1 MHAAGTME
9 GRSSRRLAGHPPL
22 SLYVIWGPLPGVPQG
37 RLTWAPLQYG
47 GLRVFS
53 LLSWCSGLQGKWY
66 ITQDSSSVSLW
77 LDLGVMQLPFCHI
90 LLATS
95 ELPAF
100 PHSRG
105 GDSDSNSSWGCG
117 KLLEDQRYWYCPF
130 FGKCYLPYHHGI
142 CETYRIWTWLNY
154 IFFDLFVICC
164 FFPIS
169 THLENKIHGGKDLF
183 DMVRLCI
190 PSACLIGG
198 T

>member
-1 MHAAGTME
+1 MHEAGTME
-9 GRSSRRLAGHPPL
+9 GRSSCRLAGHPPL
-22 SLYVIWGPLPGVPQG
+22 SLYVIWGPLPGVSQG

-47 GLRVFS
+47 GLRVIS
-53 LLSWCSGLQGKWY
+53 LLSWCSGLQGKWF
-66 ITQDSSSVSLW
+66 ITQNSSNVSLW

-117 KLLEDQRYWYCPF
+117 KLLEDQRYWCCPF
-130 FGKCYLPYHHGI
+130 
-142 CETYRIWTWLNY
+142 
-154 IFFDLFVICC
+154 
-164 FFPIS
+164 
-169 THLENKIHGGKDLF
+169 LENATCHTI
-183 DMVRLCI
+183 MVSVRLI
-190 PSACLIGG
+190 GSELGLITYFLTCLLSVVSSPFPP